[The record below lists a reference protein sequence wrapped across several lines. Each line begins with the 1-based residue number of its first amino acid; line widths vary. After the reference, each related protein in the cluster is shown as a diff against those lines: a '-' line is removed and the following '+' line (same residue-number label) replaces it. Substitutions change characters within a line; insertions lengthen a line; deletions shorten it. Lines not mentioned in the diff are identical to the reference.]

1 MNFGNRLWCAIFF
14 CAIALRQRKAQSHI
28 LRYSTQYQLGFL
40 RVSISLLQRS
50 KQKRLVATVE

>member
-40 RVSISLLQRS
+40 RVSKSSPLRQ
-50 KQKRLVATVE
+50 KQKWLVTTVE